1 MMVNEREGRR
11 VMGAGR
17 ALAFQTRT
25 MIPVQEQIGQFFMA
39 CPLAASSI

>member
-25 MIPVQEQIGQFFMA
+25 MIPVQEQIGQFFMV